1 MADDK
6 EEQEGGYRWETG
18 YEKTWYVNVTRKI
31 IFVSHIEIN
40 VCFIYTRNNREAIEE
55 DAHGFLDSAVNE
67 IIERSK
73 RKRLQQRRA
82 AGRVC
87 LGIMR
92 HVYLIVDLS
101 KCMTDQD
108 LKPNRILAT
117 VKVR

>member
-1 MADDK
+1 MVR
-6 EEQEGGYRWETG
+6 EGNIIYRIQTQISYG
-18 YEKTWYVNVTRKI
+18 
-31 IFVSHIEIN
+31 
-40 VCFIYTRNNREAIEE
+40 FICTLNNREAIEE

-92 HVYLIVDLS
+92 HVYVIIDLS

-117 VKVR
+117 VKVRSLS